1 LQQSGTGNKAL
12 HSIALPSKWY
22 LTWKFDCGAKKGTF
36 VLEQARNGNTSYN
49 VNGSKGQ
56 TGLGGGGQ
64 QPFTKSG
71 SYKLTL
77 KTSCTWKVTAS
88 SAALPAAK

>member
-1 LQQSGTGNKAL
+1 MV
-12 HSIALPSKWY
+12 LPSKWY

-36 VLEQARNGNTSYN
+36 VLTSTRQGKSSLD

-64 QPFTKSG
+64 QPFTKAG
-71 SYKLTL
+71 TYKFAM
-77 KTSCTWKVTAS
+77 KTTCTWKVTAS
-88 SAALPAAK
+88 SGPLVATK